1 MIEIVPVNVIG
12 AAEIKI
18 LREISALSISQIK
31 NASKKRLPIKS
42 FEIFGGDWEE
52 QRIELVSIY
61 HLYSS
66 SQNVPFVVV
75 DTDSGE
81 QKQLTSEELFG
92 CFKFWRSIELET
104 QKNSDLEMGYIS
116 DPSEF
121 EAHDEDWA

>member
-1 MIEIVPVNVIG
+1 MIEIVPTNEVG

-42 FEIFGGDWEE
+42 FEIFGSDWEK
-52 QRIELVSIY
+52 QRVELVLIY

-66 SQNVPFVVV
+66 NQNVPFVVIN
-75 DTDSGE
+75 TDSGE
-81 QKQLTSEELFG
+81 QEQLTPEELLG

-104 QKNSDLEMGYIS
+104 QKNTDLEMGYIS